1 MITDNDSSINTP
13 SGGEWA
19 YECVDFNSDLE
30 HCSGE
35 GVDCSAIP
43 NSLSVGCNMGECVG
57 E

>member
-1 MITDNDSSINTP
+1 MITDTDSSINTP